1 MKLWSSRLFYN
12 KVSLIIEKY
21 LNISFLMLS
30 SDLLFLIRHCI
41 LRRFSFSFSFKYNFN
56 FADDKIKCWEYDC
69 SIIYK
74 KIVFEKLLKFLWG
87 LISFTDFLSTEK
99 ITPRLMYYILYKYK
113 LLLRSN
119 FSNFFVKNNM
129 QISFSRTSLSDD
141 NIGVWSTIYNLF
153 EAWITRF

>member
-1 MKLWSSRLFYN
+1 MFR
-12 KVSLIIEKY
+12 EKY
-21 LNISFLMLS
+21 LNIFFFLLS
-30 SDLLFLIRHCI
+30 SDLLFLIKHCI

-74 KIVFEKLLKFLWG
+74 KILRKNCIRKTWKIAKIALEG

-129 QISFSRTSLSDD
+129 QISFSRTNLSDD
-141 NIGVWSTIYNLF
+141 NISVWSTIYNLF